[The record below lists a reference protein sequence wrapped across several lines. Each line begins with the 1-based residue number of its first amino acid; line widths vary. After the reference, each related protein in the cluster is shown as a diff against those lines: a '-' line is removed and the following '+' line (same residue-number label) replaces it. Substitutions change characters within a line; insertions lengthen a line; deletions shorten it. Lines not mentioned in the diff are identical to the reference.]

1 MLNPFENPAL
11 VEGYEDWYE
20 TPGHRADCL
29 EKALLQRLLA
39 GFPTVHTLLEVGCGT
54 GHFTRWFQERGLR
67 VVGLEVSTPMLAEA
81 VRLGRLPC
89 VHGDALSL
97 PFSNNALDIVAL
109 ITTLEFIPE
118 PVLAL
123 TEAFRVARCGLILGV
138 LNRQSILGWQ
148 LKQEGG
154 PVWEVARFF
163 NPAELVEI
171 VRNAVGETTKIV
183 WWTTLWPI
191 SSRSL
196 PLPWGGFIGMSV
208 QRR

>member
-11 VEGYEDWYE
+11 VESYEAWYE
-20 TPGHRADCL
+20 TTGHRVDRL
-29 EKALLQRLLA
+29 EKILLQSLLA
-39 GFPTVHTLLEVGCGT
+39 GFPNVHTLLEVGCGT
-54 GHFTRWFQERGLR
+54 GHFTSWFQEQGLKA
-67 VVGLEVSTPMLAEA
+67 VGLDASMPMLAEA
-81 VRLGRLPC
+81 VRLDMPPC

-97 PFSNNALDIVAL
+97 PFSNNAVDIVVL

-123 TEAFRVARCGLILGV
+123 AEAFRVARCGLILGV

-163 NPAELVEI
+163 NPAELIKI
-171 VRNAVGETTKIV
+171 VRNAVEDTVEIM

-191 SSRSL
+191 SSRSF

>member
-1 MLNPFENPAL
+1 MLNPFENPEL
-11 VEGYEDWYE
+11 VKGYEAWYE
-20 TPGHRADCL
+20 TTGSRTDCL

-54 GHFTRWFQERGLR
+54 GHFTRWFQERGLQA
-67 VVGLEVSTPMLAEA
+67 VGLDVSTPMLAEA
-81 VRLGRLPC
+81 IRLGRPQC

-97 PFSNNALDIVAL
+97 PFSNNAMDIVAL

-123 TEAFRVARCGLILGV
+123 AEAFRVARCGLILGV

-148 LKQEGG
+148 LKHEGG

-163 NPAELVEI
+163 NPAELVKI
-171 VRNAVGETTKIV
+171 VQNAVGDTVEIV
-183 WWTTLWPI
+183 WQTTLWPI
-191 SSRSL
+191 STRSL